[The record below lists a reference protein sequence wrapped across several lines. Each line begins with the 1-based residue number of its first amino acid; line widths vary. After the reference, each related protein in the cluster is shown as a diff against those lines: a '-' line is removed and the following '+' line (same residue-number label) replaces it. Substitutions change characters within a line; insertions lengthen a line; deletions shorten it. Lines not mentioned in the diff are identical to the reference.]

1 MADTSTTLRGI
12 SEIRAFFRTNET
24 PIYFVSPTAF
34 NLLGIDRWLRNFF
47 YVNYFDSF
55 EGNHPRVFVPKER
68 PYREFDS
75 MEDICNYLLEHKEVI
90 DWVGGRGPGGK
101 AVFVMFDEETEAAAA
116 QAGLQ
121 IAHPSAELRHRLDSK
136 IVTTQLGNE
145 AGVPSAPNVLGH
157 ATTHAELAAL
167 AESAGLGDDL
177 VVQTPYGDSGKT
189 TFFIR
194 GERDWDR
201 YADDMAD
208 QELKV
213 MKRINVRAAAVE
225 AVLTRHGTVVGPLMT
240 DLTGHPELTPHKG
253 GWCGNDIFPEA
264 LSPEHLD
271 QARRLTQKLGDRLMA
286 EGYRGFLEV
295 DYLADADTGELYL
308 GELNPRIS
316 GVTSMTNV
324 TAGAYADMP
333 LFLFHLLEYLDVDYE
348 IDVEDINRRWAQA
361 SNVDVWSQL
370 VLKETSE
377 DVEHLTQAPKTGI
390 WRLGDAG
397 DISFARWGNDWHSLH
412 DESEAFFLRVLG
424 PGDYRYPGADLGV
437 IVARSR
443 MQTEDNELTARAR
456 AWIEGIHNE
465 FAGTPLATEEEPA
478 GAMAFKTA

>member
-1 MADTSTTLRGI
+1 MPSSR
-12 SEIRAFFRTNET
+12 
-24 PIYFVSPTAF
+24 PSPT
-34 NLLGIDRWLRNFF
+34 
-47 YVNYFDSF
+47 
-55 EGNHPRVFVPKER
+55 R
-68 PYREFDS
+68 PA
-75 MEDICNYLLEHKEVI
+75 
-90 DWVGGRGPGGK
+90 W
-101 AVFVMFDEETEAAAA
+101 
-116 QAGLQ
+116 
-121 IAHPSAELRHRLDSK
+121 
-136 IVTTQLGNE
+136 
-145 AGVPSAPNVLGH
+145 
-157 ATTHAELAAL
+157 
-167 AESAGLGDDL
+167 GDDL

-189 TFFIR
+189 TFFIK
-194 GERDWDR
+194 GERDWDKH
-201 YADDMAD
+201 AGDMAD

-271 QARRLTQKLGDRLMA
+271 RARSLTQKLGDRLMA

-308 GELNPRIS
+308 GEINPRIS

-324 TAGAYADMP
+324 TAGAYADIP

-361 SNVDVWSQL
+361 SSVDVWSQL
-370 VLKETSE
+370 VLKETHE
-377 DVEHLTQAPKTGI
+377 EVEHLTQAPRTGI
-390 WRLGDAG
+390 WRMDDAG
-397 DISFARWGNDWHSLH
+397 AISFARWGNDWHSLH

-424 PGDYRYPGADLGV
+424 AGDYRYPGADLGV

-443 MQTEDNELTARAR
+443 MQTEDNELTPRAHE
-456 AWIEGIHNE
+456 WIDGIHRE
-465 FAGTPLATEEEPA
+465 FAGEPLAEQDPPAPA